1 MTTRAYNLP
10 QPVSRIRVALT
21 VLAAPFVAIPLL
33 LLAGY
38 LLARDLQ
45 AE

>member
-1 MTTRAYNLP
+1 MLTL
-10 QPVSRIRVALT
+10 QPTSRLRTALT
-21 VLAAPFVAIPLL
+21 VLAAPFVALPLL